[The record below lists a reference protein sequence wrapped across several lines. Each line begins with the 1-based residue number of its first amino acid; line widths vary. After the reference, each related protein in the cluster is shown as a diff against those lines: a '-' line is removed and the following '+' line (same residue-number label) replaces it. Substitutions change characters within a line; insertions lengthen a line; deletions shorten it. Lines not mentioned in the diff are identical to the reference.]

1 MRLCLEVYNRKFTS
15 TMPKALC
22 VDYVSLVFG
31 LWHSPEGDVPWNPKR
46 LQSEEKMTKDIE
58 PSCI

>member
-1 MRLCLEVYNRKFTS
+1 
-15 TMPKALC
+15 MPKALC